1 MTNGPPARIDREA
14 LERIL
19 QRAAELQA
27 IEGDPGDELSTQ
39 EVLALGKEVG
49 IPAMYLQRAMVEEQS
64 RLQLSLSGASG
75 LLDRAVGPAE
85 ISALRVVNAEPDVIE
100 RELIAWMEKNE
111 LLVVQRHQS
120 GRVSWERMR
129 GMQAALRRGM
139 SGLQSGPV
147 RFMLMR
153 ADTVRAS
160 ITPLETGYSHVS
172 LIATL
177 GSARSSYIG
186 GALAVGSIGLAGAAV
201 LFAFGLG
208 LLALAPLPAAFGAGW
223 GITRLF
229 SPVARRVQL
238 GLERALDHVEAVG
251 QRGGQGKV
259 LPPKTTGLLEVLAG
273 EVRKAIAASTSRPPS
288 QPPRSAPP
296 RRR

>member
-1 MTNGPPARIDREA
+1 VTNRPPARIDREA

-39 EVLALGKEVG
+39 EVLELGKEVG
-49 IPAMYLQRAMVEEQS
+49 IPTMYLQRAMVEEQS
-64 RLQLSLSGASG
+64 RLQLSLAGASG
-75 LLDRAVGPAE
+75 LVDRAVGPAE

-100 RELIAWMEKNE
+100 RELLAWMEKNE
-111 LLVVQRHQS
+111 LLVVQRHQP
-120 GRVSWERMR
+120 GRITWERMR
-129 GMQAALRRGM
+129 GMQAALRRGI

-153 ADTVRAS
+153 ADTVRAT

-172 LIATL
+172 LSATL

-186 GALAVGSIGLAGAAV
+186 GALAVGSIGLAGGAV
-201 LFAFGLG
+201 LFALGLG
-208 LLALAPLPAAFGAGW
+208 LIALAPLPAAFGAGW

-229 SPVARRVQL
+229 PPIARRVQL
-238 GLERALDHVEAVG
+238 GLERALDHIEAVA
-251 QRGGQGKV
+251 QRAGQGKA

-273 EVRKAIAASTSRPPS
+273 EVRKAIAASSSRPSP
-288 QPPRSAPP
+288 QPPRSSSS
-296 RRR
+296 RRQ